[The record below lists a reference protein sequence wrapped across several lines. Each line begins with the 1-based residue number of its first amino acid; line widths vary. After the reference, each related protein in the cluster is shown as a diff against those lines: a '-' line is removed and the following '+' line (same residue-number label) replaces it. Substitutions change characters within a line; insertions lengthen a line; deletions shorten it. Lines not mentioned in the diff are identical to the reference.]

1 MFSQNLTRLAVA
13 VAGVFSIHTGVAQNV
28 SADELCVITTTP
40 VFRPPSNLGDDEV
53 EISFGRMLGDPDSAE
68 FEDNVVIRQGDRRI
82 VAERA
87 RYNRDDEAFEFDGRV
102 EYSDSDLTVFGEDAS
117 FDSGT
122 RDARFGESGFEM
134 PQRPA
139 RGSASSIEVNDRE
152 QFVALRDV
160 RFTTCPIEAMA
171 WELRADDVEFDVAGG
186 TGTARNMKLRFRG
199 VPLIYAP
206 YFTFPLNDERKS
218 GFLVPDISERDRTGL
233 YIGIPYYFNLAPN
246 YDLIVEPRY
255 LSERGTQIANEFR
268 YLLPR
273 SAGSVNFEYL
283 PGDSNANRDRSYVN
297 LQHSTNFGENWEIV
311 TGIEEV
317 SDSAYFD
324 DLGNSLSITSQTNLN
339 RYLDIGYNGPRWS
352 ILTRLQNYQTIDE
365 LIAEIDQPYERV
377 PQILFDGSWGS
388 RIVNFDVATELVNF
402 DRNVG
407 TTGWRFD
414 STQEISARLARA
426 GMHLTPAVAWRQT
439 NYWVDE
445 RPLDGPGVGATNERE
460 YSRGLPIAS
469 LDGGLVFE
477 RTTRR
482 HGAVQTLEPRMLY
495 VNVPFEDQSMLPV
508 FDTIMPDFNLV
519 QLFRKYQFVG
529 PDRISDTDHFSVGV
543 TTRLIDAATGRQRL
557 MATLGQTRY
566 LSPQRVSLPDDTP
579 NESSQSDYVAEVSVN
594 LDRSWNFDIGYQWNS
609 ETNSTARAET
619 RFEYRPQDDRLFGFG
634 YRYRPDLLEQGDL
647 SIVWPVTERW
657 RIIGRYSYSLLEKE
671 PLEQFMGLE
680 FDACCWRLRVIGRQY
695 VSRRTGETDS
705 ALSFQLELKGLSTSA
720 PPPEELL
727 DRGILGY
734 RQMPGNR

>member
-1 MFSQNLTRLAVA
+1 VFVKHPALLAL
-13 VAGVFSIHTGVAQNV
+13 VFATALPIQQV
-28 SADELCVITTTP
+28 SAQVGRAEGICVVADPP
-40 VFRPPSNLGDDEV
+40 VFTPASATDDEI
-53 EISFGRMLGDPDSAE
+53 EITYGQLALTGMESAE
-68 FEDNVVIRQGDRRI
+68 FLDNVEIRQGDRRI
-82 VAERA
+82 FTERA
-87 RYNRDDEAFEFDGRV
+87 YYDHGESAFEFEGRV
-102 EYSDSDLTVFGEDAS
+102 TYSDNELTVYSEDAQYNS
-117 FDSGT
+117 ET
-122 RDARFGESGFEM
+122 RDARFGTSGFEM
-134 PQRPA
+134 PLRPA
-139 RGSASSIEVNDRE
+139 RGSASAIEINDRDE
-152 QFVALRDV
+152 FVALRDV
-160 RFTTCPIEAMA
+160 RFTTCPMEAMA
-171 WELRADDVEFDVAGG
+171 WELQADDVEFDIAGG
-186 TGTARNMKLRFRG
+186 TGAARGMKLKFRG

-233 YIGIPYYFNLAPN
+233 YLAVPYYFNLAPN

-255 LSERGTQIANEFR
+255 LSERGTQITNQFR

-273 SAGSVNFEYL
+273 SAGSFNFEFL
-283 PGDSNANRDRSYVN
+283 PDDSNADRDRSYVN
-297 LQHSTNFGENWEIV
+297 LQHTTSFGDNWQIV

-317 SDSAYFD
+317 SDAAYFD

-339 RYLDIGYNGPRWS
+339 RYLDIGYIGQRWS
-352 ILTRLQNYQTIDE
+352 LLTRLQNYQTIDE
-365 LIAEIDQPYERV
+365 FISDIDEPYERV
-377 PQILFDGSWGS
+377 PQIVFDGNWGD
-388 RIVNFDVATELVNF
+388 RIVNFDINTELVNF
-402 DRNVG
+402 DRNIG

-414 STQEISARLARA
+414 STQEVSARLTRS
-426 GMHLTPAVAWRQT
+426 GMYLTPAVAWRQT

-445 RPLDGPGVGATNERE
+445 TDPGMIATTEQE

-482 HGAVQTLEPRMLY
+482 GGSIQTLEPRMLY

-508 FDTIMPDFNLV
+508 FDTIMPDFNLI

-529 PDRISDTDHFSVGV
+529 PDRINDTDQFSVGV
-543 TTRLIDAATGRQRL
+543 TTRLIDASTGRQRL

-566 LSPQRVSLPDDTP
+566 LSPQRVTLPDETP
-579 NESSQSDYVAEVSVN
+579 NESSESDYVAEVSVN
-594 LDRSWNFDIGYQWNS
+594 LDDSWNFDVGYQWNS

-619 RFEYRPQDDRLFGFG
+619 RFEYRPQADRLFGFG
-634 YRYRPDLLEQGDL
+634 YRYRPNQLEQSDF

-657 RIIGRYSYSLLEKE
+657 RIIGRYSYSLLENE

-705 ALSFQLELKGLSTSA
+705 AISFQLELKGLSTSA
-720 PPPEELL
+720 PAPEDLL

-734 RQMPGNR
+734 RQMPGN

>member
-1 MFSQNLTRLAVA
+1 MFAKNSVLLAMLI
-13 VAGVFSIHTGVAQNV
+13 AGMLPLQQV
-28 SADELCVITTTP
+28 SAQDVDTAAICVVADPP
-40 VFRPPSNLGDDEV
+40 VFRPSSVSDDEI
-53 EISFGRMLGDPDSAE
+53 EITFGRMALSSTDSAE
-68 FEDNVVIRQGDRRI
+68 FSDNVEIRQGDKRI
-82 VAERA
+82 VTERA
-87 RYNRDDEAFEFDGRV
+87 YYDRGENAFNFEGRV
-102 EYSDSDLTVFGEDAS
+102 TYSDTELTIFGEDAYFNS
-117 FDSGT
+117 DT

-139 RGSASSIEVNDRE
+139 RGSAAAIEINDRDE
-152 QFVALRDV
+152 FVALRDV

-171 WELRADDVEFDVAGG
+171 WELQADDVEFDVAGG

-199 VPLIYAP
+199 MPIMYAP
-206 YFTFPLNDERKS
+206 WFTFPLNDDRKS

-233 YIGIPYYFNLAPN
+233 YVAVPYYFNLAPN

-255 LSERGTQIANEFR
+255 LSERGMQIANQFR

-273 SAGSVNFEYL
+273 SAGSLDFEFL
-283 PGDSNANRDRSYVN
+283 PDDSNADRDRSYVN
-297 LQHSTNFGENWEIV
+297 LQHSTSFGENWQII

-317 SDSAYFD
+317 SDAAYFD

-339 RYLDIGYNGPRWS
+339 RYLDIAYLGQHWS
-352 ILTRLQNYQTIDE
+352 VLTRLQNYQTIDE
-365 LIAEIDQPYERV
+365 FIAEVDQPYERV
-377 PQILFDGSWGS
+377 PQILFDGRWGGH
-388 RIVNFDVATELVNF
+388 IVNLDLASELVNF

-414 STQEISARLARA
+414 STQELSARLARA
-426 GMHLTPAVAWRQT
+426 GMYLTPAVAWRQT

-445 RPLDGPGVGATNERE
+445 PGAPATTEQE

-482 HGAVQTLEPRMLY
+482 GGSVQTLEPRMLY

-508 FDTIMPDFNLV
+508 FDTIMPDFNLI

-529 PDRISDTDHFSVGV
+529 PDRISDTDQFSVGV
-543 TTRLIDAATGRQRL
+543 TTRLIDSSTGRQRL

-566 LSPQRVSLPDDTP
+566 LSPQRVSLPDDMP
-579 NESSQSDYVAEVSVN
+579 NESSESDYVAEVSVN
-594 LDRSWNFDIGYQWNS
+594 LDESWNFDVGYQWNS

-619 RFEYRPQDDRLFGFG
+619 RFEYRPQGDRLFGFG
-634 YRYRPDLLEQGDL
+634 YRYRPDLLEQSDF

-657 RIIGRYSYSLLEKE
+657 RIIGRYSYSLLENE

-705 ALSFQLELKGLSTSA
+705 AISFQLELKGLSTSA
-720 PPPEELL
+720 PAPEELL

-734 RQMPGNR
+734 RQMAGNP

>member
-1 MFSQNLTRLAVA
+1 VFAKNPVLLALFLASTLPLQPGLAQDVDSAAICVVA
-13 VAGVFSIHTGVAQNV
+13 
-28 SADELCVITTTP
+28 DPP
-40 VFRPPSNLGDDEV
+40 VFRPASNDQDDQI
-53 EISFGRMLGDPDSAE
+53 EITFGRMALSGTESAE
-68 FEDNVVIRQGDRRI
+68 FADNVEIRQGDKRI
-82 VAERA
+82 RTERA
-87 RYNRDDEAFEFDGRV
+87 YYDRNSNAFDFEGRV
-102 EYSDSDLTVFGEDAS
+102 TYSDAELTIFGEDAH
-117 FDSGT
+117 FDSDT

-134 PQRPA
+134 PRRPA
-139 RGSASSIEVNDRE
+139 RGSASSIEINDRDE
-152 QFVALRDV
+152 FVALRDV

-199 VPLIYAP
+199 VPLVYAP

-218 GFLVPDISERDRTGL
+218 GFLVPDIAERDRTGFYL
-233 YIGIPYYFNLAPN
+233 GVPYYFNLAPN

-255 LSERGTQIANEFR
+255 LSQRGTQIANEFR

-273 SAGSVNFEYL
+273 STGFLNFEYL
-283 PGDSNANRDRSYVN
+283 PDDSNANRDRSYIN
-297 LQHSTNFGENWEIV
+297 LQHTTSLGGNWQII

-317 SDSAYFD
+317 SDAAYFD
-324 DLGNSLSITSQTNLN
+324 DLGSSLSVTSQTHLN
-339 RYLDIGYNGPRWS
+339 RYLDIGYFGQRWS
-352 ILTRLQNYQTIDE
+352 VLTRLQNYQTIDE
-365 LIAEIDQPYERV
+365 FIAELDQPYERI
-377 PQILFDGSWGS
+377 PQIVFDGRWGG
-388 RIVNFDVATELVNF
+388 RIVNLDLASELVNF

-414 STQEISARLARA
+414 STQELSARLARA
-426 GMHLTPAVAWRQT
+426 GMYLTPAIAWRQT

-445 RPLDGPGVGATNERE
+445 PAVSQITEQR

-482 HGAVQTLEPRMLY
+482 RGSVQTLEPRMLY
-495 VNVPFEDQSMLPV
+495 VNVPYEDQSMLPV
-508 FDTIMPDFNLV
+508 FDTIMPDFNLI

-529 PDRISDTDHFSVGV
+529 PDRISDTDQLSVGV
-543 TTRLIDAATGRQRL
+543 TTRLIDGTTGRQRL
-557 MATLGQTRY
+557 RATLGQTRY
-566 LSPQRVSLPDDTP
+566 LSPQRVSLPDDAP
-579 NESSQSDYVAEVSVN
+579 NESSASDYVAEVSVN
-594 LDRSWNFDIGYQWNS
+594 LRESWNFDLGYQWNS

-619 RFEYRPQDDRLFGFG
+619 RFEYRPQGDRLFGFG
-634 YRYRPDLLEQGDL
+634 YRYRPDLLEQSDV
-647 SIVWPVTERW
+647 SIVWPVTQRW
-657 RIIGRYSYSLLEKE
+657 RIIGRYSYSLLENE

-705 ALSFQLELKGLSTSA
+705 AISLQLELKGLSTGA
-720 PPPEELL
+720 PSPEELL

-734 RQMPGNR
+734 RQMPGNP